1 MTALLLVLVLVL
13 LVPALSSAQTV
24 TGTLQGTVKDQ
35 SGGVLPGTTVSAQ
48 NRDTGQTRETV
59 TNAAG
64 YYVLPFLS
72 IGGYELT
79 ARLAGFRTV
88 VHEQVTVTLND
99 TRVVDFELRPAVVAE
114 TVTVRA
120 EAPPI
125 NVTNGE
131 IKHALA
137 EQQIDER
144 PTANRGS
151 FLALAETFAGFAE
164 NPTSGQNNPT
174 ASSGSSINFN
184 GTGTR
189 GTTFQINGV
198 NNDDSSE
205 NQHRQGAALATI
217 KEFQVI
223 TNSYSAEFGRGFGA
237 VVLVQTKSG
246 TNQARGE
253 VYEYDQHSRW
263 NAQSTFALAKPNNER
278 DQFGYAAGFPIRRSA
293 LFGFASTDHK
303 RLEGFQ
309 TYTRDLFLPSE
320 LSLPRLTRGNDT
332 PANRAF
338 IDGILARYPAGAV
351 PNDPRS
357 TRTYQTRQAINQPA
371 DDDSVRGDWTRS
383 AHTVTARYQYTKQI
397 FESDDVV
404 VGEQARQNNRQS
416 NVGVTWTQ
424 VLGPATTGELRYGLG
439 LRHTRVDIAAGN
451 DTPIVRFANSPV
463 SGTTIGNAGN
473 FPIHRDQTDHQLVA
487 NLTRLFG
494 RKHQLKS
501 GVDLRFQ
508 RLDDLADNNSR
519 GLWNFNAS
527 CGGVTY
533 PTSYAAFLDGCVNN
547 FQTAWGPFFLENRM
561 NEYNA
566 YAEDNWRLR
575 PNLTLNLGG
584 RYEFVQAPTDA
595 ANRLDYGIRSDK
607 NNIQPRF
614 GFAWSPAWSRGWLR
628 HLSGH
633 EAGTLSIRGGFGL
646 YDGRIFQ
653 SVFSQG
659 GASLRTNPP
668 NALAQTF
675 STLPNILNLS
685 DPTGGFVFV
694 PGPQTARHTITIAD
708 PDLEMP
714 RTRQWN
720 LTAERRLPW
729 SSSLR
734 VSYTGTRGIGLLRYT
749 QANRPLSP
757 ANGPVPVVD
766 HPNNAPA
773 AGFPDL
779 RGRTIDRIAADVNCA
794 GTGLPGIPINAAC
807 PQAVPIADNEISL
820 RVPRTN
826 ERRPDPR
833 YTTNLV
839 ISNAAQ
845 SWYDGVQ
852 IEWVHRVAA
861 GLWFQTNYTYSLSED
876 TTSEATFVGA
886 GDSNLLGPDQRF
898 SKGYSR
904 FHTPHRYT
912 LNGSYRLPFLL
923 NRSDLAGSLAGG
935 WTLSGILRLAH
946 GTPFTVTDVARDLNF
961 DGFAENRPILLDN
974 SILGLVAGNPAT
986 STQILSRDKFRTA
999 QFGEGDLV
1007 VGRNTFFGDGQATVD
1022 FGLYKTFRMP
1032 WRHGFTVRFEAYNA
1046 FNSVQYGFPTADIS
1060 NVNFG
1065 RVLTGATQY
1074 APRTLQIGL
1083 QYKF

>member
-1 MTALLLVLVLVL
+1 MVAMFLILAL

-24 TGTLQGTVKDQ
+24 TGTLQGTAKDQ
-35 SGGVLPGTTVSAQ
+35 SGGVLPGTTVSARNQ
-48 NRDTGQTRETV
+48 DTGQTRETV
-59 TNAAG
+59 TNGAG
-64 YYVLPFLS
+64 YYVLPFLP
-72 IGGYELT
+72 IGSYQVT
-79 ARLAGFRTV
+79 ATLAGFSTV
-88 VHEQVTVTLND
+88 IHQQVTIALND
-99 TRVVDFELRPAVVAE
+99 TRVVDVNLAPAAVAE

-131 IKHALA
+131 IKHALD
-137 EQQIDER
+137 EQQIDDR

-189 GTTFQINGV
+189 GATFQINGV

-205 NQHRQGAALATI
+205 NQNRQGAALATI

-223 TNSYSAEFGRGFGA
+223 TNTYSAEFGRGFGA

-246 TNQARGE
+246 TNQPRGE
-253 VYEYDQHSRW
+253 AYEHAQHSGW
-263 NAQSTFALAKPNNER
+263 NAQSTFALAKPDNQR
-278 DQFGYAAGFPIRRSA
+278 DQFGFAGGFPLRRNT
-293 LFGFASTDHK
+293 LFGFVGLDHK
-303 RLEGFQ
+303 RFAGNQ
-309 TYTRDLFLPSE
+309 TYTRDLFLPSD

-338 IDGILARYPAGAV
+338 IAAILARFPAGAV

-357 TRTYQTRQAINQPA
+357 PRTYQTRQTIDQPA
-371 DDDSVRGDWTRS
+371 EDDSFRADWMPGH
-383 AHTVTARYQYTKQI
+383 ANTVTARYQYTKQV
-397 FESDDVV
+397 FASDDIIA
-404 VGEQARQNNRQS
+404 GEQALQNNRQG
-416 NVGVTWTQ
+416 NVGVTWTR
-424 VLGPATTGELRYGLG
+424 VLGPNTTSELRYGLG
-439 LRHTRVDIAAGN
+439 LRRTRVDIAAGN

-463 SGTTIGNAGN
+463 SGSIIGNAGN
-473 FPIHRDQTDHQLVA
+473 FPIHRDQTDHQIVG
-487 NLTRLFG
+487 NVTTLF
-494 RKHQLKS
+494 RRAHQLKS
-501 GVDLRFQ
+501 GIDFRFQ
-508 RLDDLADNNSR
+508 QLDDLADNNSR
-519 GLWNFNAS
+519 GFWSFNPV

-533 PTSYAAFLDGCVNN
+533 PSSYAAFLDGCVAS

-566 YAEDNWRLR
+566 YAEDSWRLLA
-575 PNLTLNLGG
+575 NLTLNLGV
-584 RYEFVQAPTDA
+584 RYEFVQAPRETEDRMA
-595 ANRLDYGIRSDK
+595 YGIASDR
-607 NNIQPRF
+607 NNVQPRL
-614 GFAWSPAWSRGWLR
+614 GLAWSPAWSDGWLGK
-628 HLSGH
+628 LTGGG
-633 EAGTLSIRGGFGL
+633 AGGFSVRGGFGL

-653 SVFSQG
+653 SVFSQS

-668 NALAQTF
+668 NALARTF
-675 STLPNILNLS
+675 TTLPDILNLS

-694 PGPQTARHTITIAD
+694 PGPQTTRHSITIAS
-708 PDLEMP
+708 PGLEMP

-720 LTAERRLPW
+720 LTVERRMPW
-729 SSSLR
+729 DSSLR
-734 VSYTGTRGIGLLRYT
+734 VTYTGTRGIGQLRYE
-749 QANRPLSP
+749 QSNLPLSP
-757 ANGPVPVVD
+757 TNGPVLVVN
-766 HPNNAPA
+766 HPNNVPA

-794 GTGLPGIPINAAC
+794 GTGLPGIPVNAAC

-839 ISNAAQ
+839 VSNDALT
-845 SWYDGVQ
+845 WHDGLQV
-852 IEWVHRVAA
+852 EWIHRFAA
-861 GLWFQTNYTYSLSED
+861 GFWFQTSYTYSVSED

-886 GDSNLLGPDQRF
+886 GDSNQLGPDKRF
-898 SKGYSR
+898 SRGFSR

-912 LNGSYRLPFLL
+912 FNGSYRLPFLT
-923 NRSDLAGSLAGG
+923 NRTGVAGSLLGG

-946 GTPFTVTDVARDLNF
+946 GTPFTVTDTARDLNF
-961 DGFAENRPILLDN
+961 DGFAENRPIVLDP
-974 SILGLVAGNPAT
+974 SILGLVVGDPAT

-999 QFGEGDLV
+999 QFGESDLV

-1022 FGLYKTFRMP
+1022 MGLYKTFRLP
-1032 WRHGFTVRFEAYNA
+1032 WRHTFTVRVEAYNA

-1060 NVNFG
+1060 NANFG
-1065 RVLTGATQY
+1065 RVLTGATAY
-1074 APRTLQIGL
+1074 APRTLQLGL

>member
-1 MTALLLVLVLVL
+1 MMTRLLVLL
-13 LVPALSSAQTV
+13 LFVPTGSAAQTV
-24 TGTLQGTVKDQ
+24 TGTLQGTVNDQ
-35 SGGVLPGTTVSAQ
+35 SGGVLPGATVSAR
-48 NRDTGQTRETV
+48 NRDTGQVRETV
-59 TNAAG
+59 TNGVG

-72 IGGYELT
+72 IGGYEVT
-79 ARLAGFRTV
+79 ATLAGFRTV
-88 VHEQVTVTLND
+88 VHQQVTITLND
-99 TRVVDFELRPAVVAE
+99 TRVVDFELVPAAVAE

-131 IKHALA
+131 IKESLG

-223 TNSYSAEFGRGFGA
+223 TNTYSAEFGRGFGA

-253 VYEYDQHSRW
+253 AYEYDQHSKW
-263 NAQSTFALAKPNNER
+263 NAQSAFALAKPNNER
-278 DQFGYAAGFPIRRSA
+278 DQFGFAAGFPIRQNA
-293 LFGFASTDHK
+293 LFGFVSVDHK
-303 RLEGFQ
+303 RFEGFQ

-320 LSLPRLTRGNDT
+320 LTLPRLTRGNDT

-357 TRTYQTRQAINQPA
+357 TRTHQTQQAVNQPA
-371 DDDSVRGDWTRS
+371 DDHSIRGDWTRT
-383 AHTVTARYQYTKQI
+383 ARALTARYQYTRQI
-397 FESDDVV
+397 FESDDVI
-404 VGEQARQNNRQS
+404 VGEQARQNNLQG

-424 VLGPATTGELRYGLG
+424 VIGPTTTGELRYGLG
-439 LRHTRVDIAAGN
+439 VRHTRVDIAAGN
-451 DTPIVRFANSPV
+451 NTPIVRFANSPV
-463 SGTTIGNAGN
+463 SGTTIGNAGT
-473 FPIHRDQTDHQLVA
+473 FPIHRDQKDHQVVA
-487 NLTRLFG
+487 NLTRLVG
-494 RKHQLKS
+494 RKHQFKS
-501 GVDLRFQ
+501 GVDFRFQ
-508 RLDDLADNNSR
+508 QLDDLADNNSR
-519 GLWNFNAS
+519 GFWSFTTS

-533 PTSYAAFLDGCVNN
+533 ATSYLAFLDGCVNN

-575 PNLTLNLGG
+575 PNLTLNLGM
-584 RYEFVQAPTDA
+584 RYEFVQAPTEA
-595 ANRLDYGIRSDK
+595 AGRLDYGVSSDR
-607 NNIQPRF
+607 NNIQPRL
-614 GFAWSPAWSRGWLR
+614 GFAWSPTSSRGWVARLT
-628 HLSGH
+628 GK
-633 EAGTLSIRGGFGL
+633 EAGTFSVRGGFGL

-653 SVFSQG
+653 SAFSQS

-668 NALAQTF
+668 NALARSFTTQ
-675 STLPNILNLS
+675 PEILNLS

-694 PGPQTARHTITIAD
+694 PGPQTARHSITIAN

-720 LTAERRLPW
+720 LTVERRMPW
-729 SSSLR
+729 NSSLR
-734 VSYTGTRGIGLLRYT
+734 VSYTGTRGIGGLRYT
-749 QANRPLSP
+749 QANLPLSP
-757 ANGPVPVVD
+757 TNGPVRVVD
-766 HPNNAPA
+766 HPNNAPTT

-794 GTGLPGIPINAAC
+794 GTGLPGIAINAAC
-807 PQAVPIADNEISL
+807 PVAVPIADNEISF

-833 YTTNLV
+833 YTTNLL
-839 ISNAAQ
+839 ISNDTQ
-845 SWYDGVQ
+845 TWHDGLQ
-852 IEWVHRVAA
+852 IEWVHRMSS
-861 GLWFQTNYTYSLSED
+861 GLWFQTSYTYSVSED
-876 TTSEATFVGA
+876 TTSELTFVGA
-886 GDSNLLGPDQRF
+886 GDSNSLGPDKRF
-898 SKGYSR
+898 SRGYSR

-912 LNGSYRLPFLL
+912 FNGSYRLPFLL
-923 NRSDLAGSLAGG
+923 NRTDLVGSLAGG

-946 GTPFTVTDVARDLNF
+946 GTPFTVTDTARDLNF
-961 DGFAENRPILLDN
+961 DGFAENRPILLDP
-974 SILGLVAGNPAT
+974 SILGSVVGDPAT
-986 STQILSRDKFRTA
+986 STQILAPDKFRAA

-1032 WRHGFTVRFEAYNA
+1032 WRHNLTVRFEAFNA